1 MSPVAPAN
9 VDAVLEQFVAKP
21 NEEHFA
27 ALFRVL
33 APQLLVY
40 FRARGC
46 EVGVAEDLTQ
56 EVMLTLFRKVDG
68 LRELG
73 LFRPWLFRIAKNELL
88 QYLRQQ
94 GRRVETLNLPDE
106 LGSVNWNPF
115 AGLALGEW
123 LACLPAGDR
132 ELLLLRYVDG
142 FAYHEI
148 SELLEMPMGTV
159 QWRVFQ
165 LKKRLA
171 EHFR

>member
-1 MSPVAPAN
+1 MSVVVTPSFE
-9 VDAVLEQFVAKP
+9 AVVEQFVRCP

-27 ALFRVL
+27 SLFRVL
-33 APQLLVY
+33 APQLMVY

-46 EVGVAEDLTQ
+46 ESAVAEDLTQ
-56 EVMLTLFRKVDG
+56 EVMLILFRKVDG
-68 LRELG
+68 LRDLT
-73 LFRPWLFRIAKNELL
+73 LFRPWLFRIARNELL

-94 GRRVETLNLPDE
+94 GRRVETLDLIEDQ
-106 LGSVNWNPF
+106 GAADWNPF
-115 AGLALGEW
+115 AGLVLGEW
-123 LACLPAGDR
+123 LDCLPPADR

-142 FAYHEI
+142 FAYHEMA
-148 SELLEMPMGTV
+148 ELLELPVGTV